1 MVSGHKFQE
10 RKVRK
15 MKKVKQSSV
24 PVLKQKKVWTPYLL
38 ILPAVILIAGVMLY
52 PLCKTF
58 YLAFQNYN
66 PAMPFAN
73 GFAGF
78 DNFIKIFTTDEF
90 YSSLWVSL
98 KWVAALVLLQ
108 LVFGMVVAL
117 ILNQNF
123 RGRGFFRALVFVPWA
138 MSGVLT
144 AVLFSLI
151 YNQNYGVLNDLLMK
165 IGILSEPAAW
175 LGNQH
180 LVLGSVIVAE
190 LWRGIPFFAISLLA
204 AMQGLPQD
212 VYEAARVDGATKWQ
226 SFRFVTLPLLK
237 DTIVL
242 TTLLRTI
249 WEFNSVDLIFSL
261 TNGGPVGK
269 TTTLSVLIAN
279 QALTTNNYG
288 YGSAISVVSFFILAI
303 VAVVYM
309 KASGFGKGSDS

>member
-1 MVSGHKFQE
+1 
-10 RKVRK
+10 VRE
-15 MKKVKQSSV
+15 MKKVKQSTV
-24 PVLKQKKVWTPYLL
+24 PAVKQKIVWTPYLL
-38 ILPAVILIAGVMLY
+38 ILPAVLLIAGVMLY

-58 YLAFQNYN
+58 YLAFQHYN

-73 GFAGF
+73 GFAGLE
-78 DNFIKIFTTDEF
+78 NFIKIFTTEEF

-108 LVFGMVVAL
+108 LVFGMIVAL

-123 RGRGFFRALVFVPWA
+123 KGRGFFRALVFVPWA

-165 IGILSEPAAW
+165 IGLISEPVAW

-212 VYEAARVDGATKWQ
+212 VYEAAKVDGATKWQ

-303 VAVVYM
+303 VAIIYM
-309 KASGFGKGSDS
+309 KVSGFGKGSDS

>member
-1 MVSGHKFQE
+1 
-10 RKVRK
+10 
-15 MKKVKQSSV
+15 MKKSPQTTASAAQI
-24 PVLKQKKVWTPYLL
+24 KQKTEWMPYLL
-38 ILPAVILIAGVMLY
+38 ILPAVVLIFGVMLY

-66 PAMPFAN
+66 PTTPYAN

-78 DNFIKIFTTDEF
+78 GNFIKLFSKGEF
-90 YSSLWVSL
+90 YSSLLVSL
-98 KWVAALVLLQ
+98 KWVVALVILQ
-108 LVFGMVVAL
+108 LIFGMIVAL

-123 RGRGFFRALVFVPWA
+123 KGRGFFRALVFIPWA

-144 AVLFSLI
+144 AVLFNLI
-151 YNQNYGVLNDLLMK
+151 YNQNYGVLND
-165 IGILSEPAAW
+165 ILTKMGLIDEPVAW
-175 LGNQH
+175 LANTH
-180 LVLGSVIVAE
+180 LVLGAVIVAE

-212 VYEAARVDGATKWQ
+212 VYEAAKVDGATKLET
-226 SFRFVTLPLLK
+226 FRSVTLPLLK

-269 TTTLSVLIAN
+269 TTTLSMLIAN

-288 YGSAISVVSFFILAI
+288 YGSAISVVSFLILTIIAI
-303 VAVVYM
+303 IYM
-309 KASGFGKGSDS
+309 KASGFAKGSES

>member
-1 MVSGHKFQE
+1 
-10 RKVRK
+10 
-15 MKKVKQSSV
+15 MKKGKQDSV
-24 PVLKQKKVWTPYLL
+24 PAVKTKIVWTPYLL
-38 ILPAVILIAGVMLY
+38 ILPVIILIAGVMLY

-78 DNFIKIFTTDEF
+78 GNFIKIFTTDEF
-90 YSSLWVSL
+90 YSALWVSL
-98 KWVAALVLLQ
+98 KWVVALVLLQ
-108 LVFGMVVAL
+108 LIFGMIVAL

-123 RGRGFFRALVFVPWA
+123 KGRGFFRALVFVPWA

-151 YNQNYGVLNDLLMK
+151 YNQNYGVLNDLLVN
-165 IGILSEPAAW
+165 IGLIKEPVAW

-180 LVLGSVIVAE
+180 IVLGSVIVAE

-204 AMQGLPQD
+204 AMQGLSQD
-212 VYEAARVDGATKWQ
+212 VYEAAKVDGATKWQ
-226 SFRFVTLPLLK
+226 SFWFVTLPLLK

-288 YGSAISVVSFFILAI
+288 YGSAISVVSFVILAVI
-303 VAVVYM
+303 AVIYM
-309 KASGFGKGSDS
+309 KVSGFAKGSDS

>member
-1 MVSGHKFQE
+1 
-10 RKVRK
+10 
-15 MKKVKQSSV
+15 MKKSPQTTA
-24 PVLKQKKVWTPYLL
+24 PAAQIKQKTEWTPYLL
-38 ILPAVILIAGVMLY
+38 ILPAVVLIFGVMLY

-66 PAMPFAN
+66 PTTPYAN

-78 DNFIKIFTTDEF
+78 GNFIKLFSKGEF
-90 YSSLWVSL
+90 YSSLLVSL
-98 KWVAALVLLQ
+98 KWVVALVILQ
-108 LVFGMVVAL
+108 LIFGMIVAL

-123 RGRGFFRALVFVPWA
+123 KGRGFFRALVFIPWA

-144 AVLFSLI
+144 AVL
-151 YNQNYGVLNDLLMK
+151 G
-165 IGILSEPAAW
+165 A
-175 LGNQH
+175 
-180 LVLGSVIVAE
+180 VIVAE

-212 VYEAARVDGATKWQ
+212 VYEAAKVDGATKLET
-226 SFRFVTLPLLK
+226 FRSVTLPLLK

-269 TTTLSVLIAN
+269 TTTLSMLIAN
-279 QALTTNNYG
+279 QQLWIW
-288 YGSAISVVSFFILAI
+288 ISNLSCKLF
-303 VAVVYM
+303 
-309 KASGFGKGSDS
+309 DSYDYCNHIYEGIRICERK